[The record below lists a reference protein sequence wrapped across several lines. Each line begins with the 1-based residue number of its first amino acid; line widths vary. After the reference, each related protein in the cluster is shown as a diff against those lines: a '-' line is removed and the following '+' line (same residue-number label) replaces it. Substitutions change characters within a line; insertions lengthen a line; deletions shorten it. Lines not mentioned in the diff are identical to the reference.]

1 MVPADRTTNETVN
14 KTILIVED
22 EPDTVE
28 MFAEM
33 MRLSGYRVLKS
44 YGSKSAISMLAQE
57 KPDGVILD
65 LMLPDVSGLEVLR
78 FIRSQPTL
86 MHIPVIVISAKS
98 LPGDIKT
105 GMEMGASIYLTKPVT
120 FLEFKKA
127 IETAIPKND

>member
-1 MVPADRTTNETVN
+1 MVAAGKTTNETVN

-98 LPGDIKT
+98 LPVDIKT